1 MYRSRPAARVS
12 ARWAAFLG
20 SSAASSTATRFN
32 RSLAIWSSSH
42 GVASWALWP
51 NSTRSPGASS
61 GGAVTAEASP
71 SVDGLYTKASV
82 GSYPA
87 YLDKPEF
94 CADAIAAN
102 KTFKLPNPN
111 YYLP

>member
-1 MYRSRPAARVS
+1 
-12 ARWAAFLG
+12 
-20 SSAASSTATRFN
+20 
-32 RSLAIWSSSH
+32 
-42 GVASWALWP
+42 
-51 NSTRSPGASS
+51 
-61 GGAVTAEASP
+61 
-71 SVDGLYTKASV
+71 VDGLYTKASV